1 VDPLIGVRILGH
13 IKKWTME
20 LIYFI
25 SGILTV
31 GTVYGVLLLRNVKF
45 SHTDLVERL
54 QSQSNISSIQY
65 GKVIEEYEEIKTMAV
80 GIQNT
85 MKKDHYITSAE
96 LNKKIDTVHQ
106 TSRANSTQQ
115 KESNKVFNQNI
126 NDLHTK
132 ISQLNFLI
140 QSNKED
146 PDVLDRYG
154 QR

>member
-1 VDPLIGVRILGH
+1 
-13 IKKWTME
+13 ME

-54 QSQSNISSIQY
+54 QSQSNTSSIQY

>member
-1 VDPLIGVRILGH
+1 
-13 IKKWTME
+13 ME

-31 GTVYGVLLLRNVKF
+31 GTVYGVLLLRNVKS

-65 GKVIEEYEEIKTMAV
+65 GKVTEEYEEIKTMAV

-106 TSRANSTQQ
+106 TSRANSIQQ
-115 KESNKVFNQNI
+115 TESNKVFNQSI
-126 NDLHTK
+126 NDLNTK
-132 ISQLNFLI
+132 ITRKTLMFLI
-140 QSNKED
+140 GTDKDKYIFFSMPKKF
-146 PDVLDRYG
+146 
-154 QR
+154 